1 MRTVIMTTV
10 SVGVCAYNEGKNIG
24 ACLDSLVRQ
33 ELKGFDFL
41 EIIAVSSGSTDETDE
56 VVRRFEA
63 KDRRVKLVRQER
75 REGKNSAI
83 NLLISMAKGD
93 ILVLA
98 NADNRLELGSMQ
110 ALIEPFQDEEV
121 GVTGGHPIPVNGK
134 DTVVGFAVNMLWDMH
149 HRVAMIY
156 PKVGELMAFRRLDK
170 RLPTST
176 QSDED
181 IIRLELE
188 KKGLSTVYVPQA
200 IVHNKG
206 PEDLRDFVKQRT
218 RVNIGEKYMKRLY
231 DYQVPTWDSR
241 LLFQAYVSFLKDNRG
256 SLGRATAAMAL
267 EVYARAYATL
277 YVALDKGDKAVWQQ
291 VSSTKDLGKV

>member
-1 MRTVIMTTV
+1 MRTVSI
-10 SVGVCAYNEGKNIG
+10 GVCAFNEGKNIG
-24 ACLDSLVRQ
+24 ACLESLVHQ
-33 ELKGFDFL
+33 ELRGVEL
-41 EIIAVSSGSTDETDE
+41 IEIIAVSSGSTDDTDDM
-56 VVRRFEA
+56 VRSCEA
-63 KDRRVKLVRQER
+63 KDHRIRLIRQER

-83 NLLISMAKGD
+83 NLFISNSKGD

-98 NADNRLELGSMQ
+98 NADNRLAPGALQ
-110 ALIEPFQDEEV
+110 ALLDPFDDEDV
-121 GVTGGHPIPVNGK
+121 GVTGGHPIPINGK
-134 DTVVGFAVNMLWDMH
+134 DSVVGFAVNMLWDMH
-149 HRVAMIY
+149 HRVALIY

-188 KKGLSTVYVPQA
+188 KKGFSTVYAPQA

-206 PEDLRDFVKQRT
+206 PEHLQDFVKQRT
-218 RVNIGEKYMKRLY
+218 RVNIGEKYLKRLF
-231 DYQVPTWDSR
+231 DYEVPTWDSR

-256 SLGRATAAMAL
+256 SLAKAL
-267 EVYARAYATL
+267 VGMGLEAYARAYATV
-277 YVALDKGDKAVWQQ
+277 YVAMDKGDKAVWQQ